1 MADRKNE
8 ARWIESRCRWQIN
21 VQKDGQRKTFT
32 STITGKKGKIACE
45 KKADLWLSSNTVTS
59 NIRLEKMWQQ
69 YLEHLKPDENG
80 KSANGSGYANFI
92 KLQSIGNNHILPN
105 LKTKKLCNITQAD
118 WQACIDKAYK
128 KGLSKKT
135 LKNIRGKITVFY
147 NFAADNGIALQP
159 LRQLKIHE
167 AAPVKGKRILQPAEL
182 HTLFTED
189 TVTIYGKEAECFYIH
204 AFRFLVL
211 TGLRRGELC
220 GLMRSDISGENS
232 DIIHINRSINEYK
245 IETTCKNENARRWFI
260 LPLLAQKELQAQ
272 QQLLR
277 KGGIISPYLF
287 PNEYGECLD
296 PKELYRHWKR
306 YREQHRIS
314 CSLHELRHTMISLN
328 KSTVPPALLKQ
339 VVGHSAAMDTFGI
352 YGHEVDGEKQLATNI
367 INQTLQNYIK

>member
-1 MADRKNE
+1 MAERKNE

-32 STITGKKGKIACE
+32 STVTGKKGKIACE

-80 KSANGSGYANFI
+80 KSANGSGYANYI
-92 KLQSIGNNHILPN
+92 NLQSIGNNHILPN

-118 WQACIDKAYK
+118 WQSCIDKAYK
-128 KGLSKKT
+128 KGLSKKSCM
-135 LKNIRGKITVFY
+135 NIRGAITVFY

-220 GLMRSDISGENS
+220 GLDKNDIQDGKLY
-232 DIIHINRSINEYK
+232 IRRSINERN
-245 IETTCKNENARRWFI
+245 IITGGKNKNARRWMI
-260 LPLLAQKELQAQ
+260 LPDLATKELEAQKQMLKRIGIVTKWIFPDEN
-272 QQLLR
+272 
-277 KGGIISPYLF
+277 GGFLPPCHLYAKWQT
-287 PNEYGECLD
+287 YG
-296 PKELYRHWKR
+296 R
-306 YREQHRIS
+306 QHNID

-352 YGHEVDGEKQLATNI
+352 YGHEVDGEKQLATNL